1 MEKTGTP
8 SINAAE
14 MLEYSKK
21 YDEYNEQKEIVKSI
35 KFLLEQRE
43 NEYYEA
49 QSKYRE
55 TQIRYDKAVIKLNWL
70 REELESSRSV

>member
-1 MEKTGTP
+1 MTDP
-8 SINAAE
+8 
-14 MLEYSKK
+14 KK
-21 YDEYNEQKEIVKSI
+21 QEEYNEQKEIVKSI

-55 TQIRYDKAVIKLNWL
+55 TQIRYDQAVIKLNWL
-70 REELESSRSV
+70 REEVSN